1 MIYESV
7 NRPVMNKLFFLIFP
21 IFLFFAG
28 TSFSQ
33 APFPTSEEA
42 GRIPQITT
50 MVVLENNMFSSYNIY
65 VKDAMERNWTLTPFE
80 FISTAEFENLRKDP
94 DYGFLVLTGTSFERD
109 KGHVYY
115 NFLNFLLGKDVRKI
129 EEMPELCSFP
139 LSYSEADEDEYVYKL
154 DLVIRFMQQHAEM
167 IMKDPSVTALQ
178 YLTYYNRN
186 TPELVN
192 KTLLLEE
199 DNLAEDVD
207 TGEEIQELIDHTF
220 RIVSREEIE
229 AAITEKRPNTVI
241 LHKVGPENKS
251 NTGRTYKVLIG
262 CDDARVYYFNYHTIN
277 RRNPD
282 GFLKSD
288 FRRIGRY

>member
-1 MIYESV
+1 MK
-7 NRPVMNKLFFLIFP
+7 KLLTPIFP
-21 IFLFFAG
+21 IFLLFNG

-33 APFPTSEEA
+33 SPFPTPEEA
-42 GRIPQITT
+42 ARIPQITT
-50 MVVLENNMFSSYNIY
+50 MVVLENDMFSSYNIY
-65 VKDAMERNWTLTPFE
+65 VKDAMEQYWKLTPFE

-94 DYGFLVLTGTSFERD
+94 GYGFLVLTGTSFERD

-115 NFLNFLLGKDVRKI
+115 NFLNFLLGKDVKKI

-139 LSYSEADEDEYVYKL
+139 LSYSESNEDEYVYKL
-154 DLVIRFMQQHAEM
+154 ELVVRFMQQHAEM
-167 IMKDPSVTALQ
+167 IIKDPSVTALQ

-199 DNLAEDVD
+199 DDLAEDVN
-207 TGEEIQELIDHTF
+207 TGEEIGELINHTF

-229 AAITEKRPNTVI
+229 AAISEKRPHTVI
-241 LHKVGPENKS
+241 LHKVGPENTS
-251 NTGRTYKVLIG
+251 HTGRTYKVLIG
-262 CDDARVYYFNYHTIN
+262 CDDARIYYFNYHTIN